1 MADMLKR
8 IPVREQ
14 DAKVRATNFEEVCYG
29 YNKEEAMEE
38 ATRCLNCKNARCIQ
52 GCPVS
57 INIPGFI
64 SKLKEGDIMATVQ
77 TLDNIRLS
85 LKKHLGKRIILKA
98 NKGRKQVMTRRGI
111 LENVYPSVFI
121 VKLEASGSGYQ
132 RVSYSYSDLLTEN
145 VKLQVFKESK
155 KAENELSVS

>member
-1 MADMLKR
+1 
-8 IPVREQ
+8 
-14 DAKVRATNFEEVCYG
+14 
-29 YNKEEAMEE
+29 
-38 ATRCLNCKNARCIQ
+38 
-52 GCPVS
+52 
-57 INIPGFI
+57 
-64 SKLKEGDIMATVQ
+64 MATVQ

-145 VKLQVFKESK
+145 VIFIFRRGKYGINQRYNK
-155 KAENELSVS
+155 NR